1 MAGQQCF
8 QVMPKVFKVDGDDG
22 TAQKHG
28 TSTLKRFAGEKTGT
42 RILDGKRAWKH
53 PPFRISGKLWMN
65 RKKDPLFFAAP
76 RRRGIT
82 EGFFCLKNGLEYTP
96 HEPEHEAALFFKR
109 HPREGGRH

>member
-1 MAGQQCF
+1 M
-8 QVMPKVFKVDGDDG
+8 DE
-22 TAQKHG
+22 
-28 TSTLKRFAGEKTGT
+28 SEKG
-42 RILDGKRAWKH
+42 
-53 PPFRISGKLWMN
+53 SS
-65 RKKDPLFFAAP
+65 FFAAP